1 MPSTVLSVKQLN
13 GYVKSLLESDRH
25 LSSIY
30 LKGEI
35 SNFKDH
41 YQSGHLYF
49 SLKDNDAVI
58 RAVMFRSSAA
68 YLKFKP
74 EDGMSVICRGRVS
87 LYERDG
93 SYQFYAEEMIPEG
106 IGDLT
111 VAFNQIKERLK
122 KGGFFDESHK
132 KPIPA
137 FPKQIAVITSDTGA
151 AVQDIL
157 NITARR
163 WPLCQILLCPVH
175 VQGEYAVADIINAL
189 RRVQTIPTVDTVIV
203 GRGGGSIEDLWAFN
217 SEELAYE
224 IYNCK
229 IPLIFAVGH
238 ETDFTICDFVADLRA
253 PTPSAAAELAVPDV
267 NEIMN
272 YLSVINRRL
281 QYTVGERINNY
292 TLKVKSLYESKLKYI
307 ADSSVLNTQQRL
319 DLLSE
324 RMLTALKNNFNNKQ
338 NAFFSR
344 VDKLNALSPLSVLS
358 RGYSVA
364 TKKSRSVFAKDLAKG
379 DNIELFFADGSAD
392 CTVNSVNKEK
402 QNV

>member
-229 IPLIFAVGH
+229 IPLISAVGH